1 MNPSTM
7 AVSKGRLCPHLYH
20 SVLKIFTVFLLILAL
35 TANRAAAQEADQAT
49 GLSVGGAVPD
59 SLLNT
64 ELKLLGAGGGTA
76 LKLAGFKGKPFI
88 LDFWASWCGSCI
100 KSLPHADSLLKA
112 NGQALAIVLVNSSD
126 RDRDTE
132 KLAGFVDAFLKD
144 HPGFSVPFVAQHELF
159 ARYFKIS
166 RLPCYVWVSR
176 DGRIKAITGYGTLH
190 EQNVHRFLAGGQ
202 LLMGKEGI

>member
-1 MNPSTM
+1 M
-7 AVSKGRLCPHLYH
+7 
-20 SVLKIFTVFLLILAL
+20 LILAL
-35 TANRAAAQEADQAT
+35 TANRAAAQEPSQAT
-49 GLSVGGAVPD
+49 GLSVGQALPD
-59 SLLNT
+59 SLLNAA
-64 ELKLLGAGGGTA
+64 LKLLGAGAGTA
-76 LKLAGFKGKPFI
+76 FKLANFKGKPFI

-112 NGQALAIVLVNSSD
+112 NGQALGIVLVNASA
-126 RDRDTE
+126 RDRDAG
-132 KLAGFVDAFLKD
+132 KLARFVDAFLKD

-166 RLPCYVWVSR
+166 RLPCYVWVGG

-190 EQNVHRFLAGGQ
+190 EQNIRRFLAGGQ